1 MSEIATLNLP
11 DGKSLELPVLT
22 GTKNEKAI
30 DISNLRKKT
39 GHITLDPGF
48 VNTGSCESAITFL
61 DGEQGVLQ
69 FRGYPIEQLAAKS
82 TFMEVAYL
90 LIHGELPNKL
100 QLESFADR
108 VSWHAMIHEDM
119 RHFFDGFSQNA
130 HPMVILSSMVSS
142 LSAYYVEASG
152 KASIENLELNSAR
165 LIAKVT
171 TIAAFAYKK
180 SVGQPFVYPRD
191 ELSYC
196 ANFLNMMF
204 AVPAEPYELDP
215 EIERTLEL
223 LLILHAD
230 HEQNCSASTVRVVG
244 SSMANVYASVAS
256 GILALW
262 GPLHGGANQQVVQML
277 QQIHEDGAGISKYIE
292 MAKNQKS
299 DFRLMGFGH
308 RVYKNLDPRASIL
321 KDACNRL
328 LNKLGTNDPL
338 LEIALKLEETALS
351 DDYFIERKL
360 YPTLDFY
367 TGIIYRAIGIPI
379 NMFTVMFALG
389 RVPGWIAQWK
399 EMHDD
404 PKQKIARPRQLFT
417 GQTERSYKPMAERLY
432 EKNKDQLTF
441 YLVEHYLHSNPA

>member
-1 MSEIATLNLP
+1 MSAIAKLSLP
-11 DGKSLELPVLT
+11 DGQYLELPVLT
-22 GTKNEKAI
+22 GTANEKAI
-30 DISNLRKKT
+30 DISKLRKKT
-39 GHITLDPGF
+39 GYITLDPGF
-48 VNTGSCESAITFL
+48 VNTGTCESAITFL
-61 DGEQGVLQ
+61 DGENGILQ
-69 FRGYPIEQLAAKS
+69 FRGYPIEQLAAES
-82 TFMEVAYL
+82 TFLEVAYL
-90 LIHGELPNKL
+90 LIHGELPDKT
-100 QLESFADR
+100 QLYNFVER
-108 VSWHAMIHEDM
+108 VSLHAMIHEDM

-130 HPMVILSSMVSS
+130 HPMVILSSMISS

-152 KASIENLELNSAR
+152 KASIEDLEINSAR

-277 QQIHEDGAGISKYIE
+277 QQIHEDGGGISKYIE
-292 MAKNQKS
+292 MAKNQNS
-299 DFRLMGFGH
+299 EFRLMGFGH
-308 RVYKNLDPRASIL
+308 RVYKNFDPRAKIL
-321 KDACNRL
+321 KVVCDRV
-328 LNKLGTNDPL
+328 LNKLGVNDPL
-338 LEIALKLEETALS
+338 LEIALKLEKTALS

-367 TGIIYRAIGIPI
+367 TGIIYRAIGIPV

-399 EMHDD
+399 EMHED
-404 PKQKIARPRQLFT
+404 PKQKIARPRQLYV
-417 GQTERSYKPMAERLY
+417 GQSERSYKPIAERL
-432 EKNKDQLTF
+432 
-441 YLVEHYLHSNPA
+441 

>member
-1 MSEIATLNLP
+1 
-11 DGKSLELPVLT
+11 
-22 GTKNEKAI
+22 
-30 DISNLRKKT
+30 
-39 GHITLDPGF
+39 
-48 VNTGSCESAITFL
+48 
-61 DGEQGVLQ
+61 
-69 FRGYPIEQLAAKS
+69 
-82 TFMEVAYL
+82 
-90 LIHGELPNKL
+90 
-100 QLESFADR
+100 
-108 VSWHAMIHEDM
+108 MIHEDM
-119 RHFFDGFSQNA
+119 RHFFDGYSQKA
-130 HPMVILSSMVSS
+130 HPMVILSSMISS

-204 AVPAEPYELDP
+204 AVPAESYELDP

-244 SSMANVYASVAS
+244 SSMSNVYASVAS

-262 GPLHGGANQQVVQML
+262 GPLHGGANQQVVHML
-277 QQIHEDGAGISKYIE
+277 QQIHEDEAGISKYIE

-308 RVYKNLDPRASIL
+308 RVYKNFDPRARII
-321 KDACNRL
+321 KDACEKL

-399 EMHDD
+399 EMHED
-404 PKQKIARPRQLFT
+404 PKQKIVRPRQLYT
-417 GQTERSYKPMAERLY
+417 GQTERSYKPITERL
-432 EKNKDQLTF
+432 
-441 YLVEHYLHSNPA
+441 